1 MFIIDTHT
9 IIVYSINLQ
18 KIGLVFKGT
27 HPTTYGV
34 LLRRIA
40 PPYHTP
46 TEKYVLQK
54 AHTSQN
60 YVENGPDR
68 PGFNVG

>member
-1 MFIIDTHT
+1 MFVIDTHT
-9 IIVYSINLQ
+9 IIVYSVNLQ
-18 KIGLVFKGT
+18 NLGRVFNGT
-27 HPTTYGV
+27 HPTTYGG

-54 AHTSQN
+54 AHTN
-60 YVENGPDR
+60 E
-68 PGFNVG
+68 